1 MGGGSVRIGAMLS
14 GCAQVWSHT
23 YAIDLYDHP
32 AEVSPLKVGVGQFD
46 KGSSLGIL
54 LLKQNVT

>member
-54 LLKQNVT
+54 FLK